1 MIRVLKLCVLAFVVC
16 ALFTLTMSAQTTGT
30 LRGRVLDPSGAG
42 VPGASVTLSGPNNTV
57 QVAQSD
63 STGNFA
69 SNPLPP
75 GSYTIR
81 VSANGFGL
89 AEKTMDL
96 PAGRA
101 STLEV

>member
-16 ALFTLTMSAQTTGT
+16 ALSVPTMFAQNTGT

-42 VPGASVTLSGPNNTV
+42 VPGASVTLSGPNNVV

-63 STGNFA
+63 ATGAFA

-75 GSYTIR
+75 
-81 VSANGFGL
+81 
-89 AEKTMDL
+89 
-96 PAGRA
+96 
-101 STLEV
+101 